1 MIGGGSAVLSAF
13 MPLLVT
19 AAFGI
24 ALIKVDL
31 PGGLLAALAS
41 ISIAIAGLVLL
52 RRSATGAVAII
63 LMFLAV
69 TQLGLAIW
77 HLADYVHAIRQV
89 DSRLVLISVIGTGL
103 YLGVLGS
110 VVTLAGGVVAWTKR
124 SSR

>member
-31 PGGLLAALAS
+31 PGGLLAALSS

-77 HLADYVHAIRQV
+77 HLADYVQAIRQV

-110 VVTLAGGVVAWTKR
+110 VVTLAGGVVAWTTR